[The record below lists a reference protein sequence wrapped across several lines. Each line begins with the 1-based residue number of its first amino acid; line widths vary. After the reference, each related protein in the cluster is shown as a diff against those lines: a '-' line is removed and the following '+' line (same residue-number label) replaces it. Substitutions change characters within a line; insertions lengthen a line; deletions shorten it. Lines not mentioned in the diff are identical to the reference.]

1 MNIENMRPATKE
13 ERDVIDKYI
22 SSISVDTGFN
32 IWDLQEQVK
41 VYDAYRNKGYSDGLW
56 NFYEKS
62 LNFEDYIKPVSE
74 ENGTNLYDGK
84 DITRMII
91 NIYKELGGNQ

>member
-1 MNIENMRPATKE
+1 MDKENMRPATKE
-13 ERDVIDKYI
+13 EREAIDKYI
-22 SSISVDTGFN
+22 ASICVDTDFS

-56 NFYEKS
+56 NFYEKA
-62 LNFEDYIKPVSE
+62 LNFEDYIEPVNE
-74 ENGTNLYDGK
+74 EYGTNLYDGK

-91 NIYKELGGNQ
+91 NIYTELGGRQ